1 MAGSKGALDLDA
13 LRWLEVPAGD
23 VNFKGTLDRANIATL
38 QAALERLHPGAKTKR
53 KLLEARLKQ
62 LNKEEHVG
70 KKDAEVEVLESV
82 SKMARES
89 ADAELAT
96 MRENLGA
103 VHNVGL
109 ISGRAQAFSAMK
121 LIGEFLE
128 YKQIAQIIDGED
140 YLKIP
145 GVTSV
150 DDYLEKL
157 GLGRSTAYKNLKI
170 ARSLTVEEIQLLG
183 QVGFTRRDLLGYASL
198 PGDKLLELREGK
210 IINLETAS
218 REEIKDLIEQVVV
231 ETKQERE
238 EAAATIKAKDKVL
251 KDKETVINRQA
262 KDLVKF
268 DRRAREKELTPEE
281 DALLGKIETLGV
293 ELTGYGLAIE
303 SVRDALMENPFP
315 NAVAAFITLMDNV
328 KMKVAAFRDNAL
340 DVAPAGMVPEEE
352 WVPPPLRE
360 TGKTD

>member
-1 MAGSKGALDLDA
+1 MKGKSRTIDA
-13 LRWLEVPAGD
+13 D
-23 VNFKGTLDRANIATL
+23 VA
-38 QAALERLHPGAKTKR
+38 
-53 KLLEARLKQ
+53 
-62 LNKEEHVG
+62 
-70 KKDAEVEVLESV
+70 VLESV
-82 SKMARES
+82 SSMAREQ

-96 MRENLGA
+96 MKEQIQGLHNFA
-103 VHNVGL
+103 VMA
-109 ISGRAQAFSAMK
+109 GRVQAFKAVS
-121 LIGEFLE
+121 LLTEFLE
-128 YKQIAQIIDGED
+128 WKQLSQMIERKEYLLLPGVNSLED
-140 YLKIP
+140 YFETMGIKP
-145 GVTSV
+145 RTG
-150 DDYLEKL
+150 YN
-157 GLGRSTAYKNLKI
+157 NLKI
-170 ARSLTVEEIQLLG
+170 ARNLEVDELQLL
-183 QVGFTRRDLLGYASL
+183 QRIGFTRRDLLGYASL